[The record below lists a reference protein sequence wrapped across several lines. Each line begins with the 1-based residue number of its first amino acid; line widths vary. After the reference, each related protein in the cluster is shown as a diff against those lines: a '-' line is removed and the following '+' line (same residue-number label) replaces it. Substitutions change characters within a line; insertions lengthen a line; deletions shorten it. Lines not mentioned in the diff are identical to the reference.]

1 MNKIFSAL
9 VLLLVLT
16 TSAYAEHEKQ
26 NYNSQKPVSCMNM
39 EQMLSLVDGQFGEK
53 PWFTADGIS
62 AATDG
67 NQFIKTQMIVAVN
80 LETKTFSIVEVI
92 NPQIVCIIGG
102 GTNFNFSKPPSEKTN
117 ITWER

>member
-1 MNKIFSAL
+1 MKKVFSAL
-9 VLLLVLT
+9 VLSLVLT

-39 EQMLSLVDGQFGEK
+39 QQMLAIVDGKFNEK

-67 NQFIKTQMIVAVN
+67 IQFIKTQIIVAVN

-92 NPQIVCIIGG
+92 SPEIVCIIGG
-102 GTNFNFSKPPSEKTN
+102 GKNFGFTSPPSQKTN
-117 ITWER
+117 VSWEK

>member
-39 EQMLSLVDGQFGEK
+39 EQMLSIVNDKFGEK

-67 NQFIKTQMIVAVN
+67 KQFIKTQMIVAVN
-80 LETKTFSIVEVI
+80 LETKTFSVVEVI
-92 NPQIVCIIGG
+92 TPEIVCIIGG
-102 GTNFNFSKPPSEKTN
+102 GSNFTLTKPPSKKTN
-117 ITWER
+117 ITWEH

>member
-1 MNKIFSAL
+1 MRQIFSAL

-39 EQMLSLVDGQFGEK
+39 EQMLSIVNDKFNEK
-53 PWFTADGIS
+53 PWFTGEGIS

-67 NQFIKTQMIVAVN
+67 RTFIKTQVIVAVN
-80 LETKTFSIVEVI
+80 LETKSFSVVEVI
-92 NPQIVCIIGG
+92 SPEIVCIIGG
-102 GTNFNFSKPPSEKTN
+102 GNNFGFNEPPKTKTS
-117 ITWER
+117 ITWEH

>member
-1 MNKIFSAL
+1 MKKIFSAL
-9 VLLLVLT
+9 VLSLVLT

-39 EQMLSLVDGQFGEK
+39 EQMLAIVDGKFGEK

-67 NQFIKTQMIVAVN
+67 KQFIKTQVIVAVN
-80 LETKTFSIVEVI
+80 LDTKTFSVVEVI
-92 NPQIVCIIGG
+92 SPEIVCIIGG
-102 GTNFNFSKPPSEKTN
+102 GNNFTLTKPPSKKTN
-117 ITWER
+117 TTWEH